1 MPSRLVHLAVI
12 HEAPAVLLC
21 CLALLPQE
29 VLDIQNN
36 LYQVGGEGGLC
47 PDTSI
52 CSDRRPQQPHHE
64 VFRLLTQETIC
75 QTLG

>member
-1 MPSRLVHLAVI
+1 MI
-12 HEAPAVLLC
+12 HEAPAVLLY

-36 LYQVGGEGGLC
+36 LYQVGGKSGLS
-47 PDTSI
+47 PDTYVCPS
-52 CSDRRPQQPHHE
+52 SHPQQQHS
-64 VFRLLTQETIC
+64 VLRLLSQEVIC